1 MGLNSYKSKVVISG
15 DIVEIY
21 DYDKE
26 ILEGY
31 KDTKKSSNGR
41 SVVASDEDKQKNR
54 EKVYSRAKRD
64 VRRLINCNIGEYSK
78 FVTLTFAENETDIKK
93 ANYEFKKFKQR
104 LEGYLGY
111 KLQYLTVIEFQ
122 KRGAIHYHCLMFN
135 APYVPNKK
143 LNEIWGNGFVKIN
156 KIDKV
161 DNVGAYVCKYMTK
174 SNDSRLTEEKMW
186 FRSRGLEVPVE
197 VKEKEKVEAL
207 RKALPSENITY
218 ANTFD
223 NDFNK
228 TSYTQYNINR
238 KISED
243 KCTESA

>member
-1 MGLNSYKSKVVISG
+1 MSINSYKSKVVISG
-15 DIVEIY
+15 GIVEIY
-21 DYDKE
+21 EYEKE

-31 KDTKKSSNGR
+31 TDTKKESKGR
-41 SVVASDEDKQKNR
+41 SVVASDEDKQINR
-54 EKVYSRAKRD
+54 EKVFSRAKRD

-78 FVTLTFAENETDIKK
+78 FVTLTFRNNVTDIKA

-104 LEGYLGY
+104 LEFHLGH

-135 APYVPNKK
+135 APYVPNSK
-143 LNEIWGNGFVKIN
+143 LREIWRNGFVKIN

-174 SNDSRLTEEKMW
+174 SQDERLVEEKMW
-186 FRSRGLEVPVE
+186 FSSRGLKKPLEI
-197 VKEKEKVEAL
+197 KEKEKVDAL
-207 RKALPSENITY
+207 LQALPSENITY
-218 ANTFD
+218 ANTFK
-223 NDFNK
+223 NDFN
-228 TSYTQYNINR
+228 TTNYVQYNINII
-238 KISED
+238 KNED